1 MGIAFLTAL
10 GADAA
15 KALGE
20 GFVQAQASGLRQRGG
35 LGIAEDFNRLLA
47 GVHDDAAILALAKM
61 LFNRGAQ
68 DGVERFVQ
76 IIRQFADNRFAL
88 H

>member
-1 MGIAFLTAL
+1 LPGGHERHLS
-10 GADAA
+10 ADAA
-15 KALGE
+15 KAFCE
-20 GFVQAQASGLRQRGG
+20 SFVESQTGCLRQGGG
-35 LGIAEDFNRLLA
+35 LGVAENFNRLLA
-47 GVHDDAAILALAKM
+47 GVYDDPTILALAKM

-76 IIRQFADNRFAL
+76 IIRELADNRFAL

>member
-1 MGIAFLTAL
+1 
-10 GADAA
+10 
-15 KALGE
+15 
-20 GFVQAQASGLRQRGG
+20 
-35 LGIAEDFNRLLA
+35 
-47 GVHDDAAILALAKM
+47 M

-76 IIRQFADNRFAL
+76 IIRELADNRFAL